1 LFAIRMYQA
10 YLMEH
15 GHVLKTVITDAG
27 VVERDQELLIQ
38 LGELGIRMSP
48 VPPEAQSANQSSG
61 VFRQ

>member
-1 LFAIRMYQA
+1 
-10 YLMEH
+10 MEH